1 MLCLRMRE
9 WERLTSAENPALATF
24 SFADDA
30 EARALAQK
38 LTEAEILEVVELREG
53 LSIRSTSYVGRVQLR
68 DLQLTIQPKIELN
81 VLLTLFGYAYRL
93 PDLRMMTNSK
103 LDAEPHA
110 FQDILIHQL
119 IVELTKLLSRGLHR
133 QYRKAEGSLAV
144 TKGRIDIQRIARQ
157 TGGHGTDIPVIHH
170 PKLEDNLINQALLAG
185 VRLAFS
191 LTTDVNIRS
200 RLRRLAS
207 QMEGSISPIHL
218 DSGVMM
224 RLSREM
230 NRLMTHYEPSITLIE
245 LLMSSSGIT
254 LEAKVQ
260 QAALPGFL
268 FDMNSFFE
276 RLLSR
281 FLKENLPA
289 YTVHDQQ
296 RLKGMMAYNPQ
307 HNPKRRRSPTPRPD
321 FVITD
326 GERLV
331 AILDAKYRDLWDQSL
346 PHDMLY
352 QLAMYA
358 LSQGWNGQSIIL
370 YPSVTNRPVPQVIEI
385 NEAFANS
392 NKARVIL
399 TPVNLNDL
407 SELLQDMSVSART
420 NRAAYAEHLLLGSI
434 HISR

>member
-1 MLCLRMRE
+1 MRE
-9 WERLTSAENPALATF
+9 WERLTAAENPALAKF
-24 SFADDA
+24 SFGDDA
-30 EARALAQK
+30 EARSLAEK

-53 LSIRSTSYVGRVQLR
+53 LSVRSTSYVGRIQLGNVQI
-68 DLQLTIQPKIELN
+68 TIQPKLDLT
-81 VLLTLFGYAYRL
+81 VLLTLFGYAYKL
-93 PDLRMMTNSK
+93 PDLHLMTKSE
-103 LDAEPHA
+103 LDAEPDA

-119 IVELTKLLSRGLHR
+119 IFELTKLLSRGLHR
-133 QYRKAEGSLAV
+133 QYRMAEGSLAV
-144 TKGRIDIQRIARQ
+144 TKGRIDFQRIARH
-157 TGGHGTDIPVIHH
+157 TSVHGTDIPVIHH
-170 PKLEDNLINQALLAG
+170 PKLEDNLINQVLLAG
-185 VRLAFS
+185 IRLAFS
-191 LTTDVNIRS
+191 LTTDANIRS
-200 RLRRLAS
+200 RLRRLAG
-207 QMEGSISPIHL
+207 QIEGVISPINL
-218 DSGVMM
+218 DFGVMQ

-230 NRLMTHYEPSITLIE
+230 NRLTAHYEPSIALIE
-245 LLMSSSGIT
+245 LLMSTAGIT
-254 LEAKVQ
+254 LEANIQ

-268 FDMNSFFE
+268 FDMNRFFE

-296 RLKGMMAYNPQ
+296 RLKGMMAYSPG

-331 AILDAKYRDLWDQSL
+331 GILDAKYRDLWDQSL
-346 PHDMLY
+346 PRDMLY
-352 QLAMYA
+352 QLAVYA

-370 YPSVTNRPVPQVIEI
+370 YPCVTSRPVPQVIEI

-399 TPVNLNDL
+399 TPVNLNYL
-407 SELLQDMSVSART
+407 SELLQDSSISSRT
-420 NRAAYAEHLLLGSI
+420 KRAAYAEHLLLGSI